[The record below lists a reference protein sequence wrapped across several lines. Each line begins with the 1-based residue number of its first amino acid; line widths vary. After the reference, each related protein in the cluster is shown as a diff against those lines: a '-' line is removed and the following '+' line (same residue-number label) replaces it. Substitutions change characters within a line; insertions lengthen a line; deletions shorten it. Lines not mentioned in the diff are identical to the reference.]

1 MTDVYVMSLNRID
14 IVNYKGWYVKI
25 LDLKN
30 KLLWLIW
37 QKYIATK

>member
-25 LDLKN
+25 LDLN
-30 KLLWLIW
+30 EQIALINL
-37 QKYIATK
+37 TKIYCN